1 MEGSLIMDN
10 KNFESDLPLGYKE
23 DKHINAK
30 NLSFGIIMNLIAL
43 VILILVVF
51 IACLFIPTFDNIDKL
66 LAENIWLYY
75 LVLFGGMF
83 GYIILHE
90 LVHGIAYKAM
100 TKEKLTFGFSWSC
113 AYCGVPNIYTY
124 RKTAIIALVAP
135 LITFTIILIT
145 LMLVFF
151 KIDVI
156 IYLILSLIFGLHL
169 GGCSGDIYGFLLFM
183 FKYRDPKTLM
193 RDTGPEQFFY
203 VKE

>member
-43 VILILVVF
+43 VILIIVVF

-66 LAENIWLYY
+66 LVENIWLYY

-203 VKE
+203 V